1 MQKHVGEHLL
11 LENLVSTTNLQSLA
25 HGYIL
30 NCRSE
35 GKSPKTII
43 TYQTALNNFIWY
55 CKQNNFPDT
64 AQKLNAVHVRQFI
77 WYLTSATNRWGNN
90 SPKTKQPASQTTAND
105 YYRALHSFF
114 NWLERESLI
123 KENPF
128 ANLHPPKVERKV
140 IQALTPIEIDCLFN
154 ACSGKS
160 PTHIRNKAILCM
172 FLDTG
177 LRVSEL
183 ASLNIDD
190 MDMNSGSIVV
200 RHGKGG
206 KQRVVHIGSKAQK
219 ALWKYVALYRRR
231 ESNRLFLKRSGEQ
244 LDVQGIKILVKRLGI
259 RAKVAVSPHKLRHT
273 FAISYLRAGGD
284 VFSLQYLLGHSTL
297 QMTQRYLQ
305 SLNADDAIE
314 AHRKFSPLDRLQI
327 K

>member
-1 MQKHVGEHLL
+1 MQKYVEEHLP
-11 LENLVSTTNLQSLA
+11 LENLVSTTHLQSLA

-35 GKSPKTII
+35 GKSAKTII
-43 TYQTALNNFIWY
+43 SYQTALKQFIWF
-55 CKQNNFPDT
+55 CKHNNFPEI
-64 AQKLNAVHVRQFI
+64 AQTINAIHIRQFI
-77 WYLTSATNRWGNN
+77 WYLTSATGRWGSN

-128 ANLHPPKVERKV
+128 ANLHPPKLERKV
-140 IQALTPIEIDCLFN
+140 IQALTPTEVERLLN
-154 ACSGKS
+154 AGSGKS
-160 PTHIRNKAILCM
+160 PVNVRNKAILCI

-183 ASLNIDD
+183 ASLNIYDI
-190 MDMNSGSIVV
+190 DMNTGSIVV

-219 ALWKYVALYRRR
+219 ALWKYITLYRK
-231 ESNRLFLKRSGEQ
+231 SNNDSLFINRNGEP
-244 LDVQGIKILVKRLGI
+244 LDAVGIRIFIKRLGI
-259 RAKVAVSPHKLRHT
+259 KAKVKVSPHKLRHT

>member
-1 MQKHVGEHLL
+1 MQKHVEEHLL

-25 HGYIL
+25 QGYIL

-35 GKSPKTII
+35 GKSPETISS
-43 TYQTALNNFIWY
+43 YKMVLNNFIWY
-55 CKQNNFPDT
+55 CKQNDFPTT
-64 AQKLNAVHVRQFI
+64 AQKLNSLHIRQFI
-77 WYLTSATNRWGNN
+77 WYLTSATNRWGRN
-90 SPKTKQPASQTTAND
+90 SPKTRQPASQTTAND
-105 YYRALHSFF
+105 YYRSLHSFF

-128 ANLHPPKVERKV
+128 ANLRPPKVERKV
-140 IQALTPIEIDCLFN
+140 IQALTPAEVERLLN
-154 ACSGKS
+154 AGSGKS
-160 PTHIRNKAILCM
+160 PVNVRNRAILCI

-183 ASLNIDD
+183 ASLNMYDI
-190 MDMNSGSIVV
+190 DMNTGSIVV

-219 ALWKYVALYRRR
+219 ALWKYITLYRK
-231 ESNRLFLKRSGEQ
+231 SNNDSLFINRNGEP
-244 LDVQGIKILVKRLGI
+244 LDAVGIRILIKRLGI
-259 RAKVAVSPHKLRHT
+259 KAKVKVSPHKLRHT